1 MALSVGAKAPDFTLY
16 NTHKEPVSLQSFA
29 GKRVLLAFFPAA
41 FTGVCKAE
49 LCSFQRSLQRLNTAE
64 IQVIAIAAD
73 LPFSNAAFAAE
84 NGLTFPVLSDWSLST
99 IKAYDV
105 EWPNFAGIEG
115 LTRSARA
122 TFVID
127 ANGIIEFV
135 DVTENPGIEPNYD
148 AIFAAAGL

>member
-16 NTHKEPVSLQSFA
+16 NTQKEPVSLQSFA

-49 LCSFQRSLQRLNTAE
+49 LCSFQGSLQRLNNAG

-99 IKAYDV
+99 IKDYDV

-148 AIFAAAGL
+148 AIFAAVGL

>member
-49 LCSFQRSLQRLNTAE
+49 LCSFQRSLQRLNTAG